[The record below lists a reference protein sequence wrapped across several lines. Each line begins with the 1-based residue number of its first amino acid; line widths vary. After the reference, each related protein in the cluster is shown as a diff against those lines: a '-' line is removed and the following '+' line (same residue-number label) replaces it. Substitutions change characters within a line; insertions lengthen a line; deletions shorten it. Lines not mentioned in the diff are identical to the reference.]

1 MEIILGI
8 VIGAAV
14 GAVIAWLVM
23 RGQLNVARTVLDE
36 RTAEGQAL
44 QQTLREREQTLAEQ
58 TQARQEL
65 AVKAEVLASQLS
77 EQERRHAEAVAAQQ
91 ARFDE
96 TIAKVTAQMKDA
108 TGEMLRQRQK
118 EFQETSAGS
127 IGQLVNPL
135 RETIDKM
142 QKAMSETQNRQS
154 ADSGA
159 LKTIIQQM
167 MQQSEAARKS
177 TDELTRVFRH
187 SNTVQGSWG

>member
-1 MEIILGI
+1 MESILGI
-8 VIGAAV
+8 VLGAAV
-14 GAVIAWLVM
+14 GAAIAWLVM

-108 TGEMLRQRQK
+108 TGEMLNVRRSSRSRRQAA
-118 EFQETSAGS
+118 SGS
-127 IGQLVNPL
+127 
-135 RETIDKM
+135 
-142 QKAMSETQNRQS
+142 S
-154 ADSGA
+154 
-159 LKTIIQQM
+159 
-167 MQQSEAARKS
+167 
-177 TDELTRVFRH
+177 
-187 SNTVQGSWG
+187 